1 MDIPVPEPTR
11 PASSLNMILALGSIA
26 LLSGILVVAVFQTTL
41 PMINENKR
49 IAIEHAV
56 FQVLPG
62 THSRRDYVV
71 SEQGIFPDTKVATK
85 GIGDSIS
92 DSIRIYATFDIQN
105 RFIGIAAEAAAPGY
119 QDVIRILFGYKPDC
133 ECITGINVLKMTE
146 TPGLGDKIA
155 KDPQFLK
162 NFTALD
168 ARLND
173 GKNGLRHAIQTVKHG
188 KKTQPWQIDAISGAT
203 ISSNAIGKMLN
214 ERAQQVIPLIH
225 AHLTNF
231 TQEFPSDA
239 IDH

>member
-1 MDIPVPEPTR
+1 MDTPVPAPTR
-11 PASSLNMILALGSIA
+11 PASSLNIMLALGSIA
-26 LLSGILVVAVFQTTL
+26 LLSGVLVVAVFQTTL
-41 PMINENKR
+41 PLINENKR

-71 SEQGIFPDTKVATK
+71 SEQGIFPDTEATTNE
-85 GIGDSIS
+85 IGDG
-92 DSIRIYATFDIQN
+92 IRIYATFDIQN

-173 GKNGLRHAIQTVKHG
+173 SKNGLRHAIHTVKHG
-188 KKTQPWQIDAISGAT
+188 RKTQPWQIDAISGAT

-214 ERAQQVIPLIH
+214 ESAQQIIPLIH

-231 TQEFPSDA
+231 TQDRPSDA

>member
-1 MDIPVPEPTR
+1 MDTPVPAPTR
-11 PASSLNMILALGSIA
+11 PASSLNIILALGSIA

-41 PMINENKR
+41 PLINENKR

-62 THSRRDYVV
+62 TQSRRDYVV
-71 SEQGIFPDTKVATK
+71 SQQGIFPDTEAAVKDN
-85 GIGDSIS
+85 GSIS
-92 DSIRIYATFDIQN
+92 DGLRIYATYDIQK

-173 GKNGLRHAIQTVKHG
+173 SKNGLRHAIHTVKHG
-188 KKTQPWQIDAISGAT
+188 RKTQPWQIDAISGAT

-214 ERAQQVIPLIH
+214 ESAQQVIPLIH
-225 AHLTNF
+225 AHIANF
-231 TQEFPSDA
+231 TQDTPSDA
-239 IDH
+239 VDR